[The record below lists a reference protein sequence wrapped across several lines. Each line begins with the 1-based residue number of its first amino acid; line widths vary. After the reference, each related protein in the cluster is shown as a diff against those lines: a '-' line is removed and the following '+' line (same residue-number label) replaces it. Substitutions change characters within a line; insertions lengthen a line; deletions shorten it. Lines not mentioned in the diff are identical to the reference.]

1 MLVHWVKV
9 IWAKDGGSGTPW
21 GPTIFFFQK
30 KKRTGLNPMTYLLVV
45 PASQWI
51 LLYLSK
57 PVSPFYSVVR
67 PAADVLQCAQCV
79 TVQALPLL
87 IPPLSNALK
96 LCAACCVH
104 VLAIKVFR
112 HCQGHFEIK
121 TLIVNVQYQL
131 SMRSNSMRKTSNQDA
146 WVSGHTILK

>member
-1 MLVHWVKV
+1 M
-9 IWAKDGGSGTPW
+9 
-21 GPTIFFFQK
+21 GPHGDPQYFFFRK
-30 KKRTGLNPMTYLLVV
+30 KTHRSKSYDISIGGACQPMNSFVSEL
-45 PASQWI
+45 
-51 LLYLSK
+51 K
-57 PVSPFYSVVR
+57 PVSPFYSAVR

-121 TLIVNVQYQL
+121 TLTVNVQYQL
-131 SMRSNSMRKTSNQDA
+131 SMRSMRKTSDQDA
-146 WVSGHTILK
+146 WVSGYTILK